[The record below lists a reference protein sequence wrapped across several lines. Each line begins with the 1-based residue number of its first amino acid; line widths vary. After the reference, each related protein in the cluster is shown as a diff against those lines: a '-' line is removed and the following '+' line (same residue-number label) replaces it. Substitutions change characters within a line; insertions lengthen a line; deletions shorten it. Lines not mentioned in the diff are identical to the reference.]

1 MRVLDLHSDWV
12 HKCREASTLLSLYGD
27 DGTRYQDSR
36 ISTMMEDSTVP
47 PPGIDQLLRLLRSID
62 EVYAED
68 MAWRAASPAVS
79 TSSLGVRRRRSYQ
92 VTQKAKRRRL
102 SVNPY
107 IDIAAIESSE
117 ENAEDEEEQEDEET
131 IPAGPSHRPQSVG
144 PSGKQSY
151 QQKIDTIIER
161 LDYRAPDKTSI
172 ANLPEMSQLPEGI
185 TLPPKSSIF
194 ELEFY
199 TGTLLFFYRRFVFSY
214 YPFLM

>member
-1 MRVLDLHSDWV
+1 
-12 HKCREASTLLSLYGD
+12 
-27 DGTRYQDSR
+27 
-36 ISTMMEDSTVP
+36 MEDSTLP

-79 TSSLGVRRRRSYQ
+79 TSSLGVRRRRSHQ
-92 VTQKAKRRRL
+92 VTQKAKCRKL
-102 SVNPY
+102 NVNPY
-107 IDIAAIESSE
+107 IDIAAIETSE
-117 ENAEDEEEQEDEET
+117 ENEEDEET

-151 QQKIDTIIER
+151 QQKIDAIIER
-161 LDYRAPDKTSI
+161 LDHRARDETSI

-185 TLPPKSSIF
+185 TLPPKNSIF

-199 TGTLLFFYRRFVFSY
+199 TGTLHLYQRFMFSY
-214 YPFLM
+214 YSFIM